1 MPIYLDSHLCSYYLY
16 YVKNSVNF
24 HNVSEHDNVACVT
37 IQSETNDSVTFSGF
51 LCHLQLKYFKILGI
65 SYKLWLCEIWLSLE
79 RAQDILEPVGDAVS
93 GLQGK
98 KLSICIRVDCK
109 IALVVFEIAMKKTLT
124 LCFGRR
130 PKLIL

>member
-37 IQSETNDSVTFSGF
+37 IQSETNDSVTFSVF
-51 LCHLQLKYFKILGI
+51 FVTFSWNTSKSLEYVI
-65 SYKLWLCEIWLSLE
+65 SYDYVKFDLSLE
-79 RAQDILEPVGDAVS
+79 RAQDILKYVGDAVS

-98 KLSICIRVDCK
+98 K
-109 IALVVFEIAMKKTLT
+109 
-124 LCFGRR
+124 
-130 PKLIL
+130 